1 MKRTFGFLTPTFL
14 LVATIVPCTV
24 AQDIKRSQLPIPAAP
39 FKGKI
44 SKTFEDSKQDYPQP
58 VTSPKGAPKVVLIL
72 IDDLGF
78 GQPST
83 CGGPIPTP
91 PWQSN

>member
-1 MKRTFGFLTPTFL
+1 MHVWISFL
-14 LVATIVPCTV
+14 LGETIVLCTV
-24 AQDIKRSQLPIPAAP
+24 AQEVEGAQMPIPAEP
-39 FKGKI
+39 LKSKI
-44 SKTFEDSKQDYPQP
+44 SKTFVDSKQDYPQP
-58 VTSPKGAPKVVLIL
+58 VTSPKGAPKVVLVL